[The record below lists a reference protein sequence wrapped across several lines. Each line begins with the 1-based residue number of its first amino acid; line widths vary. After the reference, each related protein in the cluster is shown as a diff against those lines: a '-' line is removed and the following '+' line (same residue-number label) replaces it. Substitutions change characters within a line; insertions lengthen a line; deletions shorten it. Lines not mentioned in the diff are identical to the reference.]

1 VSAQERDPEFEAL
14 LEFLRD
20 ERGFDFTGYKRPSL
34 MRRITKRIQDV
45 KLDGGF
51 AEYRTYLQHHPEEFT
66 ELFDTI
72 LINVTS
78 FFRDPAA
85 WEYLREEIV
94 PRIVAQREQNDPIRI
109 WSTGCSTGEE
119 AYTLAMVFAE
129 ATGEEAFKQRVKIYA
144 TDVDEAALGN
154 GRGAAYSLAQLEP
167 VPEPLREKY
176 FEPVNGSFAFRPDLR
191 RSVIFGRHD
200 LVQDPPIS
208 RIDLLVSRNTLMY
221 FDVDA
226 QQRIL
231 GNFHFALRDDGFLF
245 LGKSEVLVAR
255 SPLFAAVDLR
265 RRVFAKV
272 PIAAARDRAVPR
284 VRIGVEDDPSDEA
297 QTERSWDVQ
306 LAGFETSPVAQVL
319 IDRPGR
325 LAAANMAARMLFG
338 LGHRD
343 VGSLLQ
349 DLELSYRPVELR
361 SRIEQVYTEG
371 HPVTLRD
378 VEWHAGAEVR
388 FLDVVVHPLTSA
400 TGEAIGAAIAFSDVT
415 RYRRLG
421 EALQESKREVEIAYE
436 ELQSTVEELET
447 TNEELQSTNEELETT
462 NEELQSTNEEL
473 ETMNEELQSTN
484 EELETI
490 NDELQQRTD
499 ELNEVNAF
507 LEAVL
512 ASLASAVVVVDR
524 ELRITAW
531 NDAARDLWGLHS
543 EEVQGEHL
551 LNLDIG
557 LPLHTLRQPIRTVLA
572 GNGATQT
579 IVEAVNRRGKSVRVG
594 VTFAPL
600 AANGS
605 EVRGAILM
613 METADDA

>member
-1 VSAQERDPEFEAL
+1 VSTQERDPDFEAL

-34 MRRITKRIQDV
+34 MRRITKRIQDA
-45 KLDGGF
+45 KLDGGGF
-51 AEYRTYLQHHPEEFT
+51 AEYRTYLQHNPTEFT

-85 WEYLREEIV
+85 WEYVAAEIV
-94 PRIVAQREQNDPIRI
+94 PRIVELRSPNDPIRI

-119 AYTLAMVFAE
+119 AYTLAIVFAE
-129 ATGEEAFKQRVKIYA
+129 ALGEDEFKQRVKIYA

-154 GRGAAYSLAQLEP
+154 GRGAVFAPGQLEP
-167 VPEPLREKY
+167 VPEPLRAKY
-176 FEPVNGSFAFRPDLR
+176 FEPSNGSFAFRSDLR

-226 QQRIL
+226 QQQIL

-272 PIAAARDRAVPR
+272 PIAAARDRAVPQGR
-284 VRIGVEDDPSDEA
+284 RLDGDAETESPVERIDDVRM
-297 QTERSWDVQ
+297 
-306 LAGFETSPVAQVL
+306 AGFETSPVAQVL
-319 IDRPGR
+319 VDRPGR
-325 LAAANMAARMLFG
+325 LAAANIAARMLFG
-338 LGHRD
+338 LAHRD
-343 VGSLLQ
+343 IGSLLQ

-400 TGEAIGAAIAFSDVT
+400 AGEGIGVAIAFTDVT

-421 EALQESKREVEIAYE
+421 EALQESKREVEVAYE

-499 ELNEVNAF
+499 ELNDVNSF

-512 ASLASAVVVVDR
+512 ASLAAAVVVVDR
-524 ELRITAW
+524 ELRVTAW
-531 NDAARDLWGLHS
+531 NDAARELWGLHS
-543 EEVQGEHL
+543 DEVQGEHL

-557 LPLHTLRQPIRTVLA
+557 LPLDKLRTPIRDVLA
-572 GNGATQT
+572 GQPSSQT
-579 IVEAVNRRGKSVRVG
+579 TLDAVNRRGKNVAVAI
-594 VTFAPL
+594 TFAPL
-600 AANGS
+600 ASNGS
-605 EVRGAILM
+605 DVRGAILM
-613 METADDA
+613 MEASDA

>member
-1 VSAQERDPEFEAL
+1 VSATERDPAFEAL

-34 MRRITKRIQDV
+34 MRRISKRMQDA
-45 KLDGGF
+45 KLDGDF
-51 AEYRTYLQHHPEEFT
+51 AAYRQYLSTHESEFT
-66 ELFDTI
+66 HLFDTI

-78 FFRDPAA
+78 FFRDPQA
-85 WEYLREEIV
+85 WEYVQAEIV
-94 PRIVAQREQNDPIRI
+94 PRLVAERAPKDPIRV

-119 AYTLAMVFAE
+119 AYTLAIVLAE
-129 ATGEEAFKQRVKIYA
+129 AVGDEDFKQRVKIYA
-144 TDVDEAALGN
+144 TDVDDSALTT
-154 GRGAAYSLAQLEP
+154 GRAAAYAPAQLEP
-167 VPEPLREKY
+167 VPPPLREKY
-176 FEPVNGSFAFRPDLR
+176 FEPQNGGFAFRADLR

-221 FDVDA
+221 FDVEA

-272 PIAAARDRAVPR
+272 PIAAVRDRAVARPVAADNGDAISPR
-284 VRIGVEDDPSDEA
+284 PDL
-297 QTERSWDVQ
+297 Q

-319 IDRPGR
+319 VDRSGR
-325 LAAANMAARMLFG
+325 LTAANMAARMLFG

-343 VGSLLQ
+343 AGTLLQ
-349 DLELSYRPVELR
+349 DLEISYRPVELR
-361 SRIEQVYTEG
+361 SRIDQVYAEG

-388 FLDVVVHPLTSA
+388 FLDVVVHPLTSSA
-400 TGEAIGAAIAFSDVT
+400 GESIGVAIAFTDVT

-490 NDELQQRTD
+490 NDELHQRTD
-499 ELNEVNAF
+499 ELNDVNTF
-507 LEAVL
+507 LESVL
-512 ASLASAVVVVDR
+512 GSLAAAIVVVDR

-531 NDAARDLWGLHS
+531 NDAARQLWGLRS

-557 LPLHTLRQPIRTVLA
+557 LPVDKLRAPIRGVLA
-572 GNGATQT
+572 GEGLQAL
-579 IVEAVNRRGKSVRVG
+579 ELDAVNRRGQAVQVAVRV
-594 VTFAPL
+594 APL
-600 AANGS
+600 SAPG
-605 EVRGAILM
+605 EDVRGAIAM
-613 METADDA
+613 MEARNG

>member
-1 VSAQERDPEFEAL
+1 VSTQERNPDFEAL

-34 MRRITKRIQDV
+34 MRRISKRMQDAR
-45 KLDGGF
+45 LDGDF
-51 AEYRTYLQHHPEEFT
+51 IAYREHLTQHPDEFRQ
-66 ELFDTI
+66 LFDTI

-78 FFRDPAA
+78 FFRDAAA
-85 WEYLREEIV
+85 WEYVSAEIV
-94 PRIVAQREQNDPIRI
+94 PRLVEARAPNDPIRI

-119 AYTLAMVFAE
+119 AYTLAILLAE
-129 ATGEEAFKQRVKIYA
+129 AVGDEAFKQRVKIYA
-144 TDVDEAALGN
+144 TDVDDSALGA
-154 GRGAAYSLAQLEP
+154 GRAAAYTLAQLEP
-167 VPEPLREKY
+167 VPEALRTKY
-176 FEPVNGSFAFRPDLR
+176 FEAQNGVYSFRPDLR

-208 RIDLLVSRNTLMY
+208 RIDFLVSRNTLMY
-221 FDVDA
+221 FDADA

-231 GNFHFALRDDGFLF
+231 ANFHFALRDDGYLF

-272 PIAAARDRAVPR
+272 PIAAARDRAPR
-284 VRIGVEDDPSDEA
+284 PHAVEEPADPAAVERDD
-297 QTERSWDVQ
+297 TVQ
-306 LAGFETSPVAQVL
+306 LAGFETSPVAQILV
-319 IDRPGR
+319 DRAGR

-338 LGHRD
+338 LAHRD

-361 SRIEQVYTEG
+361 SRIEQVYSEG
-371 HPVTLRD
+371 HAVTLRD

-400 TGEAIGAAIAFSDVT
+400 TGNPIGVAIAFTDVT

-421 EALQESKREVEIAYE
+421 EALQESKREVEVAYE

-484 EELETI
+484 EELETM

-499 ELNEVNAF
+499 ELNDVNSF

-512 ASLASAVVVVDR
+512 ASLAAAVVVVDR

-531 NDAARDLWGLHS
+531 NEAARELWGLHRH
-543 EEVQGEHL
+543 EVVGEHL

-557 LPLHTLRQPIRTVLA
+557 LPVDKLRAPIRSVLG
-572 GNGATQT
+572 GNGGGP
-579 IVEAVNRRGKSVRVG
+579 IELDAVNRRGKQTRV
-594 VTFAPL
+594 VLRFAPL
-600 AANGS
+600 ASNGNDI
-605 EVRGAILM
+605 RGAIVM
-613 METADDA
+613 MEVSNG

>member
-1 VSAQERDPEFEAL
+1 
-14 LEFLRD
+14 
-20 ERGFDFTGYKRPSL
+20 
-34 MRRITKRIQDV
+34 
-45 KLDGGF
+45 
-51 AEYRTYLQHHPEEFT
+51 
-66 ELFDTI
+66 
-72 LINVTS
+72 
-78 FFRDPAA
+78 
-85 WEYLREEIV
+85 
-94 PRIVAQREQNDPIRI
+94 
-109 WSTGCSTGEE
+109 
-119 AYTLAMVFAE
+119 
-129 ATGEEAFKQRVKIYA
+129 
-144 TDVDEAALGN
+144 
-154 GRGAAYSLAQLEP
+154 
-167 VPEPLREKY
+167 
-176 FEPVNGSFAFRPDLR
+176 
-191 RSVIFGRHD
+191 VIFGRHD

-221 FDVDA
+221 FDVEA
-226 QQRIL
+226 QQSIL

-265 RRVFAKV
+265 RRIFAKV
-272 PIAAARDRAVPR
+272 PLAAARDRAVPR
-284 VRIGVEDDPSDEA
+284 TRGLDNGDDPGPLVDRGE
-297 QTERSWDVQ
+297 DVQ

-319 IDRPGR
+319 VDRSGR
-325 LAAANMAARMLFG
+325 LVAANTAARMLFG

-343 VGSLLQ
+343 VGTLLQ

-361 SRIEQVYTEG
+361 SRIDQVYTEG
-371 HPVTLRD
+371 HAITLRD

-388 FLDVVVHPLTSA
+388 FLDVVVHPLTST
-400 TGEAIGAAIAFSDVT
+400 TGEAIGVAIAFTDVT

-490 NDELQQRTD
+490 NDELHQRTD
-499 ELNEVNAF
+499 ELNDVNAF
-507 LEAVL
+507 LESVL
-512 ASLASAVVVVDR
+512 GSLAAAIVVVDR

-531 NDAARDLWGLHS
+531 NDAARQLWGLRS

-557 LPLHTLRQPIRTVLA
+557 LPVDKLRAPIRGVLA
-572 GNGATQT
+572 GEGLQAL
-579 IVEAVNRRGKSVRVG
+579 ELDAVNRRGQAVQVAVRV
-594 VTFAPL
+594 APL
-600 AANGS
+600 SAPG
-605 EVRGAILM
+605 EDVRGAIAM
-613 METADDA
+613 MEARNG

>member
-1 VSAQERDPEFEAL
+1 MQEA
-14 LEFLRD
+14 
-20 ERGFDFTGYKRPSL
+20 
-34 MRRITKRIQDV
+34 
-45 KLDGGF
+45 KLDGDF
-51 AEYRTYLQHHPEEFT
+51 AAYRGYLQQHPDEFT
-66 ELFDTI
+66 HLFDTI

-78 FFRDPAA
+78 FFRDTAA
-85 WEYLREEIV
+85 WDYIGAEIV
-94 PRIVAQREQNDPIRI
+94 PRIVESREPSDPIRI

-119 AYTLAMVFAE
+119 AYTLAILFAE
-129 ATGEEAFKQRVKIYA
+129 AVGEEAFKQRVKIYA
-144 TDVDEAALGN
+144 TDVDDGALGA
-154 GRGAAYSLAQLEP
+154 GRAGAYTLAQLEP
-167 VPEPLREKY
+167 VPAELRAKY
-176 FEPVNGSFAFRPDLR
+176 FEPQNGAYGFRPDLR

-208 RIDLLVSRNTLMY
+208 RIDFLVSRNTLMY
-221 FDVDA
+221 FDADA

-231 GNFHFALRDDGFLF
+231 ANFHFALRDDGYLF

-265 RRVFAKV
+265 KRVFAKV

-284 VRIGVEDDPSDEA
+284 LRAEEDSADAAELARND
-297 QTERSWDVQ
+297 DVQ
-306 LAGFETSPVAQVL
+306 LAGFETSPVAQILV
-319 IDRPGR
+319 DRAGR
-325 LAAANMAARMLFG
+325 LAAANMTARVLFG

-343 VGSLLQ
+343 VGLLLQ

-361 SRIEQVYTEG
+361 SRIEQVYSEG
-371 HPVTLRD
+371 HAITLRD
-378 VEWHAGAEVR
+378 VEWHAGAEIR
-388 FLDVVVHPLTSA
+388 FLDVVVHPLTSQ
-400 TGEAIGAAIAFSDVT
+400 TGEPIGIAIAFTDVT

-499 ELNEVNAF
+499 ELNDVNSF
-507 LEAVL
+507 LEAIL
-512 ASLASAVVVVDR
+512 ASLASGVVVVDR

-531 NDAARDLWGLHS
+531 NEAARDLWGLQSH
-543 EEVQGEHL
+543 EVQGEHL

-557 LPLHTLRQPIRTVLA
+557 LPVDKLRAPIRNVLGGKGAETVELD
-572 GNGATQT
+572 
-579 IVEAVNRRGKSVRVG
+579 AVNRRGKPTRVVVR
-594 VTFAPL
+594 FAPL
-600 AANGS
+600 AGNGD
-605 EVRGAILM
+605 EVRGAIVM
-613 METADDA
+613 MEASNG

>member
-1 VSAQERDPEFEAL
+1 VTTTERDPAFEAL

-34 MRRITKRIQDV
+34 MRRISKRMQDAR
-45 KLDGGF
+45 LDGDYG
-51 AEYRTYLQHHPEEFT
+51 AYRTYLAQHPDEFRH
-66 ELFDTI
+66 LFDTI

-78 FFRDPAA
+78 FFRDAPA
-85 WEYLREEIV
+85 WEYVAAETVPQIV
-94 PRIVAQREQNDPIRI
+94 ESRNATDPIRI
-109 WSTGCSTGEE
+109 WSTGCSSGEE

-129 ATGEEAFKQRVKIYA
+129 AVGDDAFKQRVKIYA
-144 TDVDEAALGN
+144 TDVDDEALTLGRTAL
-154 GRGAAYSLAQLEP
+154 YSDAQLEP
-167 VPEPLREKY
+167 VPPNLREKY
-176 FEPVNGSFAFRPDLR
+176 FEPQNGGFAFRPDLR

-221 FDVDA
+221 FDASA

-231 GNFHFALRDDGFLF
+231 GNFHFALRDNGFLF

-255 SPLFAAVDLR
+255 SPLFAPVELR

-284 VRIGVEDDPSDEA
+284 RTDDGDAAAEA
-297 QTERSWDVQ
+297 GGDGARDHAVQ
-306 LAGFETSPVAQVL
+306 LAGFETSPVAQILV
-319 IDRPGR
+319 DRSGR

-388 FLDVVVHPLTSA
+388 FLDLVVHPLTSA
-400 TGEAIGAAIAFSDVT
+400 SGESIGVAVAFADVT

-499 ELNEVNAF
+499 ELNDVNTF
-507 LEAVL
+507 LEAIL
-512 ASLASAVVVVDR
+512 GSLASAVVVVDR

-531 NDAARDLWGLHS
+531 NDAARELWGLRS
-543 EEVQGEHL
+543 DEVQGEHL

-557 LPLHTLRQPIRTVLA
+557 LPVDKLRSPIRDVLA
-572 GNGATQT
+572 TGEAQT
-579 IVEAVNRRGKSVRVG
+579 VDVEAVNRRGRPIRVAMR
-594 VTFAPL
+594 FAPL
-600 AANGS
+600 TSNGDDA
-605 EVRGAILM
+605 RGAIVM
-613 METADDA
+613 METSDG

>member
-1 VSAQERDPEFEAL
+1 VNSGTHERDPEFESL

-34 MRRITKRIQDV
+34 MRRISKRMQDA
-45 KLDGGF
+45 KFDGDF
-51 AEYRTYLQHHPEEFT
+51 AAYRSHLQEHPDEFT
-66 ELFDTI
+66 HLFDTI

-78 FFRDPAA
+78 FFRDAAA
-85 WEYLREEIV
+85 WEYVASEIV
-94 PRIVAQREQNDPIRI
+94 PRVVESRAPSDPIRV

-119 AYTLAMVFAE
+119 AYTLAILFAE
-129 ATGEEAFKQRVKIYA
+129 AAGDDVLKQRVKIYA
-144 TDVDEAALGN
+144 TDVDEDALTG
-154 GRGAAYSLAQLEP
+154 GRAAAYTSAQLEP
-167 VPEPLREKY
+167 VPEELRAKY
-176 FEPVNGSFAFRPDLR
+176 FELQNGGYAFRSDLR

-221 FDVDA
+221 FDAEA

-231 GNFHFALRDDGFLF
+231 GNFHFALRDDGYLF

-265 RRVFAKV
+265 KRVFAKV

-284 VRIGVEDDPSDEA
+284 SRIDEDASDGEA
-297 QTERSWDVQ
+297 VARDLDVQ
-306 LAGFETSPVAQVL
+306 LAGFETSPVAEVL
-319 IDRPGR
+319 VDRAGR
-325 LAAANMAARMLFG
+325 IAAANMAARILFG
-338 LGHRD
+338 LGQRD
-343 VGSLLQ
+343 IGSLLQ

-361 SRIEQVYTEG
+361 SLIEQVYAEG
-371 HPVTLRD
+371 DAATLRD
-378 VEWHAGAEVR
+378 VEWHAGAEIR
-388 FLDVVVHPLTSA
+388 FLDVIIHPLTSGA
-400 TGEAIGAAIAFSDVT
+400 GGQIGVAIVFSDVT

-421 EALQESKREVEIAYE
+421 EALQESKREAEIAYE

-499 ELNEVNAF
+499 ELNDVNSF

-512 ASLASAVVVVDR
+512 ASLSSAVIVVDR
-524 ELRITAW
+524 ELRVTAW

-543 EEVQGEHL
+543 QEAQGEHL

-557 LPLHTLRQPIRTVLA
+557 LPVDKLRTPLRNVLGGKDGDA
-572 GNGATQT
+572 LRL
-579 IVEAVNRRGKSVRVG
+579 EAVNRRGKGVRVELR
-594 VTFAPL
+594 FAPL
-600 AANGS
+600 ASNGN

-613 METADDA
+613 MEASDG

>member
-1 VSAQERDPEFEAL
+1 VSTQERDPEFEAL

-34 MRRITKRIQDV
+34 MRRISKRMQEA
-45 KLDGGF
+45 KLDGDY
-51 AEYRTYLQHHPEEFT
+51 AEYRRRLQQHPDEFT
-66 ELFDTI
+66 QLFDTI

-85 WEYLREEIV
+85 WEYVAAEIV
-94 PRIVAQREQNDPIRI
+94 PRIVESREPADPIRI

-119 AYTLAMVFAE
+119 AYTLAMLFAE
-129 ATGEEAFKQRVKIYA
+129 AVGEEAFKQRVKIYA
-144 TDVDEAALGN
+144 TDVDDGALGT
-154 GRGAAYSLAQLEP
+154 GRTAAYSPAQLEP
-167 VPEPLREKY
+167 VPEQLREKY
-176 FEPVNGSFAFRPDLR
+176 FEAQNGGYGFRPDLR

-208 RIDLLVSRNTLMY
+208 RIDFLVSRNTLMY
-221 FDVDA
+221 FDADA

-231 GNFHFALRDDGFLF
+231 ANFHFALRDDGYLF

-272 PIAAARDRAVPR
+272 PIAAARDRTVPR
-284 VRIGVEDDPSDEA
+284 PRPDEDPGEA
-297 QTERSWDVQ
+297 SELARDDGVQ
-306 LAGFETSPVAQVL
+306 LAGFETSPVAQILV
-319 IDRPGR
+319 DRAGR
-325 LAAANMAARMLFG
+325 LAAANMAARILFG

-361 SRIEQVYTEG
+361 SRIEQVYSEG
-371 HPVTLRD
+371 HAVTLRD
-378 VEWHAGAEVR
+378 VEWHAGAEIR
-388 FLDVVVHPLTSA
+388 FLDVVVHPLTSQ
-400 TGEAIGAAIAFSDVT
+400 TGDSIGVAIAFTDVT

-447 TNEELQSTNEELETT
+447 TNEELQSTNEELET
-462 NEELQSTNEEL
+462 
-473 ETMNEELQSTN
+473 MNEELQSTN

-490 NDELQQRTD
+490 NDELHQRTD
-499 ELNEVNAF
+499 ELNDVNSF

-512 ASLASAVVVVDR
+512 GSLAAAVVVVDR
-524 ELRITAW
+524 EMRITAW
-531 NDAARDLWGLHS
+531 NDAARNLWGLHS
-543 EEVQGEHL
+543 HEVQGEHL

-557 LPLHTLRQPIRTVLA
+557 LPVDKLRPPIRNVLGGKDA
-572 GNGATQT
+572 ATFE
-579 IVEAVNRRGKSVRVG
+579 VEAVNRRGKQTRVLLR
-594 VTFAPL
+594 FAPL
-600 AANGS
+600 ASNGD
-605 EVRGAILM
+605 EVRGAIVM
-613 METADDA
+613 MEASDG

>member
-1 VSAQERDPEFEAL
+1 
-14 LEFLRD
+14 
-20 ERGFDFTGYKRPSL
+20 
-34 MRRITKRIQDV
+34 
-45 KLDGGF
+45 
-51 AEYRTYLQHHPEEFT
+51 
-66 ELFDTI
+66 
-72 LINVTS
+72 
-78 FFRDPAA
+78 
-85 WEYLREEIV
+85 
-94 PRIVAQREQNDPIRI
+94 
-109 WSTGCSTGEE
+109 
-119 AYTLAMVFAE
+119 
-129 ATGEEAFKQRVKIYA
+129 
-144 TDVDEAALGN
+144 
-154 GRGAAYSLAQLEP
+154 
-167 VPEPLREKY
+167 
-176 FEPVNGSFAFRPDLR
+176 LR

-208 RIDLLVSRNTLMY
+208 RIDFLVSRNTLMY
-221 FDVDA
+221 FDADA

-231 GNFHFALRDDGFLF
+231 ANFHFALRDDGYLF

-272 PIAAARDRAVPR
+272 PIAATRDRAVPR
-284 VRIGVEDDPSDEA
+284 PRAEPESAEATPVPDEG
-297 QTERSWDVQ
+297 VQ

-319 IDRPGR
+319 VDRAGR
-325 LAAANMAARMLFG
+325 LAAANMAARILFG

-343 VGSLLQ
+343 VGLLLQ

-361 SRIEQVYTEG
+361 SRIEQVYSEG
-371 HPVTLRD
+371 HAVTLRD
-378 VEWHAGAEVR
+378 VEWHAGPEVR
-388 FLDVVVHPLTSA
+388 FLDVVVHPLTSQ
-400 TGEAIGAAIAFSDVT
+400 TGEPIGVAIAFTDVT

-499 ELNEVNAF
+499 ELNDVNAF
-507 LEAVL
+507 LESVL
-512 ASLASAVVVVDR
+512 ASLAAAVVVVDR

-531 NDAARDLWGLHS
+531 NDAARELWGLHS
-543 EEVQGEHL
+543 QEVQGEHL

-557 LPLHTLRQPIRTVLA
+557 LPVDKLRAPIRKVL
-572 GNGATQT
+572 GGDGAETLDL
-579 IVEAVNRRGKSVRVG
+579 EAVNRRGKSTRILLR
-594 VTFAPL
+594 FAPL
-600 AANGS
+600 ASNGND
-605 EVRGAILM
+605 VRGAIVM
-613 METADDA
+613 MEASDG

>member
-1 VSAQERDPEFEAL
+1 MTATERDPEFENL

-34 MRRITKRIQDV
+34 MRRIAKRMQDA
-45 KLDGGF
+45 KFDGGF
-51 AEYRTYLQHHPEEFT
+51 EDYRGYLTRNPEEFGQ
-66 ELFDTI
+66 LFDTI

-78 FFRDPAA
+78 FFRDPQA
-85 WEYLREEIV
+85 WEYVGSEIV
-94 PRIVAQREQNDPIRI
+94 PRIVEARSGDPIRV

-119 AYTLAMVFAE
+119 AYTLAIVFAE
-129 ATGEEAFKQRVKIYA
+129 AVGEDDFKQRVKIYA
-144 TDVDEAALGN
+144 TDVDEHALGS
-154 GRGAAYSLAQLEP
+154 GRAAMYTAAQIEP
-167 VPEPLREKY
+167 VPQPLREKY
-176 FEPVNGSFAFRPDLR
+176 FEQQNGGWCFRPDLR

-221 FDVDA
+221 FDVES

-284 VRIGVEDDPSDEA
+284 VRPNDDDQPAAEA
-297 QTERSWDVQ
+297 TERAGDVQ
-306 LAGFETSPVAQVL
+306 LAGFEASPVAQLLV
-319 IDRPGR
+319 DRAGR
-325 LAAANMAARMLFG
+325 VAAANMSARILFG

-349 DLELSYRPVELR
+349 DLEISYRPVELR
-361 SRIEQVYTEG
+361 SRIEQAYAEG
-371 HPVTLRD
+371 HAVTLRD
-378 VEWHAGAEVR
+378 VEWHSGAEVR
-388 FLDVVVHPLTSA
+388 YLDVVLHPLTSQA
-400 TGEAIGAAIAFSDVT
+400 GETIGVAIAFSDVT

-499 ELNEVNAF
+499 ELNDVNSF

-512 ASLASAVVVVDR
+512 GSLAAAVIVVDR
-524 ELRITAW
+524 ELRVTAW
-531 NDAARDLWGLHS
+531 NDAARELWGLHS
-543 EEVQGEHL
+543 SEVQGEHL

-557 LPLHTLRQPIRTVLA
+557 LPVDKLRNPIRAVLA
-572 GNGATQT
+572 GEDGN
-579 IVEAVNRRGKSVRVG
+579 EPLLLDAVNRRGKPIRIG
-594 VTFAPL
+594 LRFAAL
-600 AANGS
+600 ANGGAD
-605 EVRGAILM
+605 VRGAIVM
-613 METADDA
+613 METSDA

>member
-1 VSAQERDPEFEAL
+1 VSTEERNPEFETL

-34 MRRITKRIQDV
+34 MRRISKRMQDA
-45 KLDGGF
+45 KLDGDF
-51 AEYRTYLQHHPEEFT
+51 AAYREYLARHPGEFT
-66 ELFDTI
+66 ALFDTI

-78 FFRDPAA
+78 FFRDAA
-85 WEYLREEIV
+85 TWEYVSTEIV
-94 PRIVAQREQNDPIRI
+94 PRLVEARGPSDPIRI

-119 AYTLAMVFAE
+119 AYTLAMIFAE
-129 ATGEEAFKQRVKIYA
+129 SVGDEAFKQRVKIYA
-144 TDVDEAALGN
+144 TDVDDSALGA
-154 GRGAAYSLAQLEP
+154 GRTAMYSAAQLEP
-167 VPEPLREKY
+167 VPEKLRARY
-176 FEPVNGSFAFRPDLR
+176 FEAQNGGFCFRPDLR

-208 RIDLLVSRNTLMY
+208 RIDFLVSRNTLMY
-221 FDVDA
+221 FDADA

-231 GNFHFALRDDGFLF
+231 ANFHFALRDDGYLF

-272 PIAAARDRAVPR
+272 PIAAARDRAVPHPR
-284 VRIGVEDDPSDEA
+284 GDAESADASAPAAVDQG
-297 QTERSWDVQ
+297 VQ
-306 LAGFETSPVAQVL
+306 LAGFETSPVAQILV
-319 IDRPGR
+319 DRAGR
-325 LAAANMAARMLFG
+325 LAAANMAARILFG

-343 VGSLLQ
+343 VGLLLQ

-361 SRIEQVYTEG
+361 SRIEQVYSEG
-371 HPVTLRD
+371 HAVTLRD

-388 FLDVVVHPLTSA
+388 FLDVVVHPLTSP
-400 TGEAIGAAIAFSDVT
+400 TGEPIGIAVAFTDVT

-499 ELNEVNAF
+499 ELNDVNSF
-507 LEAVL
+507 LESVL
-512 ASLASAVVVVDR
+512 ASLAAAVVVVDR
-524 ELRITAW
+524 ELRVTAW
-531 NDAARDLWGLHS
+531 NDAARELWGLRS
-543 EEVQGEHL
+543 QEVQGEHL

-557 LPLHTLRQPIRTVLA
+557 LPVDKLRAPIRTVLG
-572 GNGATQT
+572 GNGAETL
-579 IVEAVNRRGKSVRVG
+579 ELDAVNRRGKQLQILLR
-594 VTFAPL
+594 FAPL
-600 AANGS
+600 AGNGDD
-605 EVRGAILM
+605 VRGAIVM
-613 METADDA
+613 MEASDG

>member
-1 VSAQERDPEFEAL
+1 MSAQERDPAFESL

-34 MRRITKRIQDV
+34 MRRISKRMQDA
-45 KLDGGF
+45 KFDGDF
-51 AEYRTYLQHHPEEFT
+51 AAYRDHLQQHPDEFT
-66 ELFDTI
+66 HLFDTI

-78 FFRDPAA
+78 FFRDAAA
-85 WEYLREEIV
+85 WDYVASEIV
-94 PRIVAQREQNDPIRI
+94 PRIVEARAPSDPIRI

-119 AYTLAMVFAE
+119 AYTLAIIFAE
-129 ATGEEAFKQRVKIYA
+129 AAGDDVLKQRVKIYA
-144 TDVDEAALGN
+144 TDVDDTALTA
-154 GRGAAYSLAQLEP
+154 GRTAAYTTGQLDP
-167 VPEPLREKY
+167 VPEALRAKY
-176 FEPVNGSFAFRPDLR
+176 FEAQNGGYAFRPDLR

-208 RIDLLVSRNTLMY
+208 RIDMLVSRNTLMY
-221 FDVDA
+221 FDADA

-231 GNFHFALRDDGFLF
+231 GNFHFALRDDGYLF

-284 VRIGVEDDPSDEA
+284 GRVDDDPSL
-297 QTERSWDVQ
+297 TEEVERGRDVQ

-319 IDRPGR
+319 VDRAGR
-325 LAAANMAARMLFG
+325 IAAANMAARILFG
-338 LGHRD
+338 LGQRD
-343 VGSLLQ
+343 VGVLLQ

-361 SRIEQVYTEG
+361 SRIEQVYSDG
-371 HPVTLRD
+371 HAVTLRD
-378 VEWHAGAEVR
+378 VEWHAGAEIR
-388 FLDVVVHPLTSA
+388 FLDVIIHPLTSA
-400 TGEAIGAAIAFSDVT
+400 TGDQIGVAIAFTDVT

-499 ELNEVNAF
+499 ELNDVNSF

-512 ASLASAVVVVDR
+512 ASLSSAVVVVDR

-543 EEVQGEHL
+543 HEVHGEHL

-557 LPLHTLRQPIRTVLA
+557 LPVDKLRSPIRDVL
-572 GNGATQT
+572 GGRGGDPLR
-579 IVEAVNRRGKSVRVG
+579 VEAVNRRGKAVRVELR
-594 VTFAPL
+594 FAPL
-600 AANGS
+600 ASNGND
-605 EVRGAILM
+605 VRGAILM
-613 METADDA
+613 MEASDG

>member
-1 VSAQERDPEFEAL
+1 MTTQERDVDFESL

-34 MRRITKRIQDV
+34 MRRISKRMQDARF
-45 KLDGGF
+45 DGDYGAYKEYL
-51 AEYRTYLQHHPEEFT
+51 AENPDEFRH
-66 ELFDTI
+66 LFDTI

-78 FFRDPAA
+78 FFRDAPA
-85 WEYLREEIV
+85 WEFVSTEIV
-94 PRIVAQREQNDPIRI
+94 PRIVEARAPQDPIRI

-119 AYTLAMVFAE
+119 AYTLAIVFAE
-129 ATGEEAFKQRVKIYA
+129 AVGDEAFKQRIKIYA
-144 TDVDEAALGN
+144 TDVDDDALTT
-154 GRGAAYSLAQLEP
+154 GRTAAYSATQLEP
-167 VPEPLREKY
+167 VPAELREKY
-176 FEPVNGSFAFRPDLR
+176 FEPQGESFAFRSDLR

-221 FDVDA
+221 FDAEA

-265 RRVFAKV
+265 KRVFAKV
-272 PIAAARDRAVPR
+272 PLAAARDRAVPR
-284 VRIGVEDDPSDEA
+284 GRAVDGDGADGSLVNEN
-297 QTERSWDVQ
+297 VQ
-306 LAGFETSPVAQVL
+306 LAGFETSPVAQILV
-319 IDRPGR
+319 DRAGR

-361 SRIEQVYTEG
+361 SRIDQVYVEG

-388 FLDVVVHPLTSA
+388 FLDVIVHPLTA
-400 TGEAIGAAIAFSDVT
+400 PNGEAIGVAIAFSDVT

-499 ELNEVNAF
+499 ELNDVNSF

-512 ASLASAVVVVDR
+512 ASLAAAVVVVDR
-524 ELRITAW
+524 ELRLTAW
-531 NDAARDLWGLHS
+531 NEAARELWGLRS

-557 LPLHTLRQPIRTVLA
+557 LPVDKLRTPIRAVLA
-572 GNGATQT
+572 SGELQT
-579 IVEAVNRRGKSVRVG
+579 LDVDAVNRRGKQIRV
-594 VTFAPL
+594 VMRFAPL
-600 AANGS
+600 ASNGG
-605 EVRGAILM
+605 EVRGAIVM
-613 METADDA
+613 MEETDG

>member
-1 VSAQERDPEFEAL
+1 VSVSQERSPEFEAL

-34 MRRITKRIQDV
+34 MRRISKRMQEA
-45 KLDGGF
+45 KLDGDY
-51 AEYRTYLQHHPEEFT
+51 AEYRTYLQQNPDEFT
-66 ELFDTI
+66 HLFDTI

-78 FFRDPAA
+78 FFRDAAA
-85 WEYLREEIV
+85 WEYVAAEIV
-94 PRIVAQREQNDPIRI
+94 PRIVESREPGDPIRI

-119 AYTLAMVFAE
+119 AYTLAMIFTE
-129 ATGEEAFKQRVKIYA
+129 AVGDEAFKQRVKIYA
-144 TDVDEAALGN
+144 TDVDDSALGT
-154 GRGAAYSLAQLEP
+154 GRAAVYTPAQLEP
-167 VPEPLREKY
+167 VPEELRAKY
-176 FEPVNGSFAFRPDLR
+176 FEAQNGVYGFRPDLR

-208 RIDLLVSRNTLMY
+208 RIDFLVSRNTLMY
-221 FDVDA
+221 FDADA

-231 GNFHFALRDDGFLF
+231 ANFHFALRDDGYLF

-284 VRIGVEDDPSDEA
+284 LRAEDESAES
-297 QTERSWDVQ
+297 TELARDDGVQ
-306 LAGFETSPVAQVL
+306 LAGFETSPVAQILV
-319 IDRPGR
+319 DRAGR
-325 LAAANMAARMLFG
+325 LAAANMAARILFG

-343 VGSLLQ
+343 VGLLLQ

-361 SRIEQVYTEG
+361 SRIEQVYSEG
-371 HPVTLRD
+371 HAVTLRD
-378 VEWHAGAEVR
+378 VEWHAGAEIR
-388 FLDVVVHPLTSA
+388 FLDVVVHPLTSQ
-400 TGEAIGAAIAFSDVT
+400 TGDPIGVAIAFTDVT

-499 ELNEVNAF
+499 ELNDVNSF

-512 ASLASAVVVVDR
+512 ASLAAAVVVVDR
-524 ELRITAW
+524 ELRVTAW
-531 NDAARDLWGLHS
+531 NEAARDLWGLHS
-543 EEVQGEHL
+543 HEVQGQHL

-557 LPLHTLRQPIRTVLA
+557 LPVDKLRAPIRNVL
-572 GNGATQT
+572 GGKDG
-579 IVEAVNRRGKSVRVG
+579 EPFELDAVNRRGKSTRILLR
-594 VTFAPL
+594 FAPL
-600 AANGS
+600 ASNGD
-605 EVRGAILM
+605 EVRGAIVM
-613 METADDA
+613 MEASDG

>member
-1 VSAQERDPEFEAL
+1 MSVVERDPEFEEL

-34 MRRITKRIQDV
+34 MRRIGKRMQEA
-45 KLDGGF
+45 KFDGDY
-51 AEYRTYLQHHPEEFT
+51 AAYREYLAANPPEFKQ
-66 ELFDTI
+66 LFDTI

-78 FFRDPAA
+78 FFRDAPT
-85 WEYLREEIV
+85 WEYVAREIV
-94 PRIVAQREQNDPIRI
+94 PRIIEARAPTDPIRV

-119 AYTLAMVFAE
+119 AYTIAMIFAE
-129 ATGEEAFKQRVKIYA
+129 ALGEESFRNRVKIYA
-144 TDVDEAALGN
+144 TDVDEHALGA
-154 GRGAAYSLAQLEP
+154 GRAATYTLEQLEP
-167 VPEPLREKY
+167 VSEALRERY
-176 FEPVNGSFAFRPDLR
+176 FEPQNGAFAFRPDVR

-208 RIDLLVSRNTLMY
+208 RIDLQVSRNTLMY
-221 FDVDA
+221 FDADA

-255 SPLFAAVDLR
+255 SPLFSAVDLKR
-265 RRVFAKV
+265 RIFAKV
-272 PIAAARDRAVPR
+272 PTGSARERAVPLPRADDENGHDR
-284 VRIGVEDDPSDEA
+284 V
-297 QTERSWDVQ
+297 ERSEDVQ
-306 LAGFETSPVAQVL
+306 LAGFDTSPVAQVL
-319 IDRPGR
+319 VDRGGR
-325 LAAANMAARMLFG
+325 LAAANRAARMLFG
-338 LGHRD
+338 LGNRD

-361 SRIEQVYTEG
+361 SQIEQANSGG
-371 HPVTLRD
+371 HAVTLRD

-388 FLDVVVHPLTSA
+388 FLDVIVHPLASA
-400 TGEAIGAAIAFSDVT
+400 GGGGIGTAVAFTDVT

-421 EALQESKREVEIAYE
+421 EALQESKRELEIAYE

-473 ETMNEELQSTN
+473 ETMNEELQATN

-490 NDELQQRTD
+490 NDELQQRSD
-499 ELNEVNAF
+499 ELSDLNVF

-512 ASLASAVVVVDR
+512 ASFASAVVVVDR

-531 NDAARDLWGLHS
+531 NDAARELWGLRSS
-543 EEVQGEHL
+543 EVHGEHL

-557 LPLHTLRQPIRTVLA
+557 LPVDKLRTPIRAVLA
-572 GNGATQT
+572 GDDGK
-579 IVEAVNRRGKSVRVG
+579 ELSLDAVNRRGKAIRVS
-594 VTFAPL
+594 TRFAPL
-600 AANGS
+600 TSNGS
-605 EVRGAILM
+605 DVRGAIVM
-613 METADDA
+613 METSDG